1 MCNEMFY
8 CEVSGGGLDDIYNK
22 LFNGIESS
30 FVVAEHSVTIKYLL
44 LDLTLKTGEF

>member
-22 LFNGIESS
+22 LFYRIKYS
-30 FVVAEHSVTIKYLL
+30 FVE
-44 LDLTLKTGEF
+44 EP

>member
-22 LFNGIESS
+22 LFHRIKYS
-30 FVVAEHSVTIKYLL
+30 FVE
-44 LDLTLKTGEF
+44 EP

>member
-22 LFNGIESS
+22 LFNKIKFS
-30 FVVAEHSVTIKYLL
+30 FVVAALYIVTMKYLKYL
-44 LDLTLKTGEF
+44 I